1 MSDGFKV
8 LAAVEM
14 VTIPTGTSPGEGPP
28 YANTEASLIYEVPSP
43 SGGRFGTRGNS
54 QAIFSS
60 MTVCHHASGNTRY
73 SIRLVQ
79 ASDRTPSLTINDS
92 QYLVYHKA
100 ISANETDVL
109 SFGIGLVSGDAIY
122 ASVESGSDVNIHIF
136 GTEVV

>member
-1 MSDGFKV
+1 MADGFKV

-14 VTIPTGTSPGEGPP
+14 VSIGSAP

-43 SGGRFGTRGNS
+43 SGERFGTRGNS

-60 MTVCHHASGNTRY
+60 MTVCHHASGSGNY

-79 ASDRTPSLTINDS
+79 AADRSPSLNIDDS
-92 QYLVYHKA
+92 QYLIFHKA
-100 ISANETDVL
+100 ISANDTDVL

-122 ASVESGSDVNIHIF
+122 ASVDSGSAINIHIF

>member
-1 MSDGFKV
+1 MADGFKV

-14 VTIPTGTSPGEGPP
+14 VEIGSTP

-43 SGGRFGTRGNS
+43 SGERFGTRGNS

-60 MTVCHHASGNTRY
+60 MTVCHHAGGSGNY

-79 ASDRTPSLTINDS
+79 SADRSPSLNIDDS
-92 QYLVYHKA
+92 QYLIFHKS
-100 ISANETDVL
+100 ISANDTDVL

-122 ASVESGSDVNIHIF
+122 ASVDSGSDINIHIF